1 MACRAH
7 SSAAAADHPEH
18 EAAIRSEKGT
28 RMYLSGGG
36 VIVLLLLLYGI
47 YALLS
52 AGKETTDDAQVAA
65 DVVPVASR
73 VAGQVVTIYFVESQP
88 VHRGDLI
95 VELDPQD
102 AAVKVAQARGDLAT
116 AEAQAADADA
126 RGEVAQ
132 AMARGALQSARG
144 AVQSSQDT
152 VGSSSAQTQQAGA
165 VLNRAEANAPKAR
178 LDYQRAEEL
187 GGKGDISK
195 AQVDAA
201 RAAHEA
207 ADADVAQARAALSSA
222 QNAQHAAQANVAAAE
237 GRLTQSTPVKAQI
250 DSAQA
255 QARLAHARVATAQA
269 ALQAA
274 ELNLSYSRVTA
285 PADGIASRL
294 GVRVG
299 SWVTAGQA
307 LVQIVPART
316 YVLANF
322 KETQLKQMRPG
333 QRAVVRV
340 DTLGRRDFEGKVE
353 SFSGG
358 TGATFS
364 VLPPDNASGNFV
376 KVDQRVPVTVSCNV
390 PPATELPAGSSAE
403 VTVFTK

>member
-1 MACRAH
+1 MA
-7 SSAAAADHPEH
+7 STTQPSAAAADIAEH
-18 EAAIRSEKGT
+18 EPAIRSDKAK
-28 RMYLSGGG
+28 RMYLIGGV

-47 YALLS
+47 YAFLS
-52 AGKETTDDAQVAA
+52 SGKETTDDAQVAA
-65 DVVPVASR
+65 DVAPAASR
-73 VAGQVVTIYFVESQP
+73 VAGQVLAVHIVENQP

-126 RGEVAQ
+126 RGEVSQ
-132 AMARGALQSARG
+132 AMARGALQAARG

-152 VGSSSAQTQQAGA
+152 VGSSGAQIQQASA
-165 VLNRAEANAPKAR
+165 ALNRAEANAQKAR

-195 AQVDAA
+195 AQVDSA

-222 QNAQHAAQANVAAAE
+222 QNAQHAAQANVASAK

-274 ELNLSYSRVTA
+274 ELNLSYTRVTA

-307 LVQIVPART
+307 LVQIVPGRT

-322 KETQLKQMRPG
+322 KETQLERMRPG
-333 QRAVVRV
+333 QRVSVRV
-340 DTLGRRDFEGKVE
+340 DILGRKDFEGKVE

-376 KVDQRVPVTVSCNV
+376 KVVQRVPVRVSWSG
-390 PPATELPAGSSAE
+390 PPANEVPAGSSAE
-403 VTVFTK
+403 VTVYTK